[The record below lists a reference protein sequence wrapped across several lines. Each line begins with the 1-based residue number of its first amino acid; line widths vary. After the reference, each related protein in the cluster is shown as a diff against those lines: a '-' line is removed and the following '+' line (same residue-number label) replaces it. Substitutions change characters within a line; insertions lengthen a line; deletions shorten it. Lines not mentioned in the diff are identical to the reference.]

1 MDFIMTSNIEKS
13 FIATLRMFDHRVGFL
28 EQLYGK
34 PAMATISLFSGGFY
48 TGRPQTR
55 DQSHLLGIR
64 SNEQSGRIKP
74 LKLHFGH
81 TPDGYILT
89 VKNQGNYFNQVISN
103 HWLDTV
109 EAVKPDTDNLSTFIL
124 VDHSGT
130 AITLD
135 NLTGVHTAVSLK
147 LKNHAYLGGIKITS
161 LPYVYLGETE
171 ERSKITFILSIVER
185 HVPVIKT

>member
-1 MDFIMTSNIEKS
+1 MTSNIEKS
-13 FIATLRMFDHRVGFL
+13 FIATLRTFDHRVGFL

-74 LKLHFGH
+74 LKLHFAH

-109 EAVKPDTDNLSTFIL
+109 EAVKPDTDNLTTFIL
-124 VDHSGT
+124 VDRSGT

-135 NLTGVHTAVSLK
+135 NLRGVHTAVSLK
-147 LKNHAYLGGIKITS
+147 LKNHAYLGGIKIRS
-161 LPYVYLGETE
+161 LPYVYLGKTE

>member
-1 MDFIMTSNIEKS
+1 
-13 FIATLRMFDHRVGFL
+13 MFDHKVGFL

-64 SNEQSGRIKP
+64 INEQSGRIKP

-89 VKNQGNYFNQVISN
+89 VKNPGNYFNQVISN

-109 EAVKPDTDNLSTFIL
+109 EAVKPDTDNPSKFML
-124 VDHSGT
+124 VDHSGS

-135 NLTGVHTAVSLK
+135 NLPGVHTPVSLK
-147 LKNHAYLGGIKITS
+147 LKNHDYLGGIKIRS
-161 LPYVYLGETE
+161 LPYIYLGKTE
-171 ERSKITFILSIVER
+171 ERSKITFILSV
-185 HVPVIKT
+185 VKTHCQT

>member
-1 MDFIMTSNIEKS
+1 MTSNIEKS

-28 EQLYGK
+28 EHLYGK

-48 TGRPQTR
+48 TGRPQIR

-64 SNEQSGRIKP
+64 INEQSDRIKP

-89 VKNQGNYFNQVISN
+89 VKNQGPYFNQVISN

-109 EAVKPDTDNLSTFIL
+109 EAVKPDTDSPSKFVLL
-124 VDHSGT
+124 DRYGT
-130 AITLD
+130 AITRD
-135 NLTGVHTAVSLK
+135 NLQAEHTPVCLK
-147 LKNHAYLGGIKITS
+147 LESHDYLGGIKIRS
-161 LPYVYLGETE
+161 LPYVYLGKTE
-171 ERSKITFILSIVER
+171 ERSKITFILSVVER
-185 HVPVIKT
+185 HVPDIKR